1 MRSKRYSTDLSDAE
15 WECLKVHLPTPS
27 KRGRPRTHGSRAIL
41 DAIFYVL
48 KSGCPWR
55 LLPRDFPPW
64 KTVYDWFRRWRI
76 VVTEELNDPDFRLS
90 STVRTLASGA
100 GLREEGLERLPWWT
114 YTARYRK

>member
-1 MRSKRYSTDLSDAE
+1 
-15 WECLKVHLPTPS
+15 
-27 KRGRPRTHGSRAIL
+27 
-41 DAIFYVL
+41 
-48 KSGCPWR
+48 
-55 LLPRDFPPW
+55 
-64 KTVYDWFRRWRI
+64 